1 MEEID
6 ARGLG
11 CPHPVILTKK
21 ALEKI
26 KEGMQYQGG
35 ITIIVDNTTSS
46 ENVSRYAKSQNCQV
60 KVDKKGEDYY
70 VEISKK

>member
-26 KEGMQYQGG
+26 NQGK

-46 ENVSRYAKSQNCQV
+46 ENVSRYAKSQGYQI
-60 KVDKKGEDYY
+60 KVEKKGEDYY
-70 VEISKK
+70 VEITKS

>member
-1 MEEID
+1 MMEEID

-26 KEGMQYQGG
+26 KEGG

-46 ENVSRYAKSQNCQV
+46 ENVSSYARNQNCQV

-70 VEISKK
+70 VEIFKK

>member
-26 KEGMQYQGG
+26 KEGK
-35 ITIIVDNTTSS
+35 ISVLVDNITSC
-46 ENVSRYAKSQNCQV
+46 ENVSRYAKSQKCQV
-60 KVDKKGEDYY
+60 KVEKKGEDYY
-70 VEISKK
+70 VEITKS

>member
-21 ALEKI
+21 ALEKT
-26 KEGMQYQGG
+26 KEEK
-35 ITIIVDNTTSS
+35 ITVIVDNTTSC
-46 ENVSRYAKSQNCQV
+46 ENVSRYAKSQGCQV
-60 KVDKKGEDYY
+60 KVENKGGNYY
-70 VEISKK
+70 VEITKK

>member
-26 KEGMQYQGG
+26 KEGQ
-35 ITIIVDNTTSS
+35 ISVIVDNTTSC
-46 ENVSRYAKSQNCQV
+46 ENVSRYARSQGCQV
-60 KVDKKGEDYY
+60 KVEKKGDAYY
-70 VEISKK
+70 VEITKS